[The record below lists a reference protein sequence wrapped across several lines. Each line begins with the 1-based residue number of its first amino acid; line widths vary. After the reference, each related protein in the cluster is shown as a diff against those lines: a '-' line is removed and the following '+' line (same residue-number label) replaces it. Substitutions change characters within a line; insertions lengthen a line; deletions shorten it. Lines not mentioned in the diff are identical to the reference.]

1 MESRTLSWP
10 TVTSPSLPL
19 PVPAFYRTA
28 KMTWILVSGFSQL
41 MLSCLLS
48 VHPDR
53 SLCCNSFCK
62 LQVSDLSLFLSFFL
76 IMSLLDSFATCFC
89 GFLQYKLLRC
99 AVTAC
104 LFPVTLERAGA
115 LSLLSNAAHCM
126 LCALHGASYH
136 QTLINR
142 RMKALF
148 SLKFWTF
155 LLANSENLSAS

>member
-53 SLCCNSFCK
+53 SLCLQQLLQAAGLRLESF
-62 LQVSDLSLFLSFFL
+62 SFFL
-76 IMSLLDSFATCFC
+76 SNYVFI
-89 GFLQYKLLRC
+89 GFLCNMLLWLFTVQAIALC
-99 AVTAC
+99 CNC
-104 LFPVTLERAGA
+104 LFVSCNPGESRGFVSLVQCCTLYA
-115 LSLLSNAAHCM
+115 LCLAR
-126 LCALHGASYH
+126 G
-136 QTLINR
+136 
-142 RMKALF
+142 
-148 SLKFWTF
+148 F
-155 LLANSENLSAS
+155 LPSDTY

>member
-19 PVPAFYRTA
+19 PIPVFYRTA
-28 KMTWILVSGFSQL
+28 EMTWVLVSGFPQL
-41 MLSCLLS
+41 TLSCFLS
-48 VHPDR
+48 VHLGR
-53 SLCCNSFCK
+53 SLCLQQHLRAAGLRLESF
-62 LQVSDLSLFLSFFL
+62 SFFL

-104 LFPVTLERAGA
+104 LFPVTLERAGL
-115 LSLLSNAAHCM
+115 LSLLSNAAHCL

-142 RMKALF
+142 RVKTLF

-155 LLANSENLSAS
+155 LLANSENLIAS